1 MRKLISLSLIVLFGS
16 ASGFTQKR
24 PDVSLKGE
32 NDPFQI
38 ATGTSFYASKDAAPT
53 TAPAPNAPEIN
64 NIVADLAEALE
75 VIRKNHEAGDRLN
88 YNGITKSSI
97 ESALRSLDPHSNY
110 FDAAEYRDL
119 LEEEQSEYSGI
130 GATIMDFR
138 RGGQIDTFVVDTFPG
153 SPAALAKLKFGDRI
167 IKVNGQDFT
176 GSSSDDVRNAVRGAS
191 GTKVRLLVEKAATG
205 RTETVEL
212 RRNIVPQPSV
222 RDAFVLPG
230 GVGYVD
236 MAEGFNYTT
245 ADELAAALKQ
255 LHRQG
260 VNGVVIDLRDNPG
273 GILEQAVKVAE
284 KFLPA
289 GSVIVSQRG
298 RSKFDD
304 RVFRSSNRTPETM
317 PVVILVNGNTASAS
331 EIVSGALQDHD
342 RALIVGEQ
350 TFGKGLVQS
359 LFDGP
364 YKSGL
369 TLTTARYFTPSG
381 RLIQRDYSNG
391 NLYDYYNH
399 RTAAVSKTADEART
413 AANRKVHGGDGITPD
428 EVVAARVTGDRE
440 QALLDLLF
448 FFCRDAMNGRL
459 GSFPSES
466 ERFSRTGFTGKAD
479 SLVNEKLIAEFNAY
493 AEREA
498 RGAISAAE
506 LKSEAAFIL
515 ERLQYNFVLAANGST
530 AANRVLLENDPQL
543 ISALTTLPRAR
554 ELAMASARLRD
565 SAHH

>member
-260 VNGVVIDLRDNPG
+260 VNARPRRPRTSRPRLRPRMSNSLSYGWQLAVRAPEIPGLSLTRPVAVAPG
-273 GILEQAVKVAE
+273 GDIAVR
-284 KFLPA
+284 
-289 GSVIVSQRG
+289 VSW
-298 RSKFDD
+298 
-304 RVFRSSNRTPETM
+304 
-317 PVVILVNGNTASAS
+317 
-331 EIVSGALQDHD
+331 
-342 RALIVGEQ
+342 
-350 TFGKGLVQS
+350 
-359 LFDGP
+359 
-364 YKSGL
+364 
-369 TLTTARYFTPSG
+369 
-381 RLIQRDYSNG
+381 
-391 NLYDYYNH
+391 
-399 RTAAVSKTADEART
+399 
-413 AANRKVHGGDGITPD
+413 
-428 EVVAARVTGDRE
+428 
-440 QALLDLLF
+440 
-448 FFCRDAMNGRL
+448 L
-459 GSFPSES
+459 GSWPAVDRTRCPRGSSPACANFR
-466 ERFSRTGFTGKAD
+466 ERRW
-479 SLVNEKLIAEFNAY
+479 
-493 AEREA
+493 
-498 RGAISAAE
+498 
-506 LKSEAAFIL
+506 
-515 ERLQYNFVLAANGST
+515 
-530 AANRVLLENDPQL
+530 
-543 ISALTTLPRAR
+543 
-554 ELAMASARLRD
+554 
-565 SAHH
+565 